1 MTKIN
6 DNMAFGSHVGIG
18 FGFGII
24 HPGFGMESII
34 TIHLF
39 GSVPGMYII
48 TIVDVWFVGSL

>member
-1 MTKIN
+1 
-6 DNMAFGSHVGIG
+6 MAFDSHVGIE

-39 GSVPGMYII
+39 GSVPGIYII
-48 TIVDVWFVGSL
+48 TIIDVWFVGAL